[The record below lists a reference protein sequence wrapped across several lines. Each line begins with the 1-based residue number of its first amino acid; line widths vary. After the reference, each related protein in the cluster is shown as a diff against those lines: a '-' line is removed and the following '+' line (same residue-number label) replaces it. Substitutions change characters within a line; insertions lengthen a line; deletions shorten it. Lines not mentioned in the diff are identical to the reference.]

1 MSSERKL
8 IQQRDEWGWVVSY
21 YAPTP
26 HPLMSEEE
34 LGERERLAEGW
45 NPLGRRNG
53 D

>member
-1 MSSERKL
+1 MDNKYKL
-8 IQQRDEWGWVVSY
+8 IQYRDERGWIISY
-21 YAPTP
+21 YASTP
-26 HPLMSEEE
+26 HPEMSEEE